1 MPDAQPQPRRG
12 APLWET
18 VAIFA
23 AIVSLWPAYVL
34 PALQRKPAELVW
46 LIVCYALLA
55 VMLFVF
61 VLRMVV
67 FHRLV
72 REQQEARRRAAE
84 EGTEGRQRLPWEPDP

>member
-1 MPDAQPQPRRG
+1 MPDAQPQPRRS

-18 VAIFA
+18 VSIFA
-23 AIVSLWPAYVL
+23 AIVSLWPAYIW
-34 PALQRKPAELVW
+34 PALRRKPAEPVW
-46 LIVCYALLA
+46 LIVCYAMLA

-61 VLRMVV
+61 VRRMVV

-84 EGTEGRQRLPWEPDP
+84 EGTEERARLPWEPDP